1 MLMVHNGAGDQQAA
15 EELMELKEMFCLN
28 DAQGTRLHFNT
39 SWLELAVDRTLVSSE
54 LAAVKHE
61 CSLMIIDVLT
71 RDLTSPFLPENSS
84 LIIQVLQIW
93 CATLSSL
100 ISLFLYGGR
109 AWGAFSQ
116 TTKVTIVSSP
126 FCCCCCLNNYCC
138 CCATK
143 LNITKY

>member
-1 MLMVHNGAGDQQAA
+1 
-15 EELMELKEMFCLN
+15 MELKEMFCLN
-28 DAQGTRLHFNT
+28 SAPGTRLHFNT
-39 SWLELAVDRTLVSSE
+39 SWLESAVDRTLVSSE

-61 CSLMIIDVLT
+61 CSLTIIDVMT
-71 RDLTSPFLPENSS
+71 HDFTSPFLPENSS

-100 ISLFLYGGR
+100 ISFLLYGGR

-116 TTKVTIVSSP
+116 TTKVTMFPRGPTPNVKMLTVLSSP

-138 CCATK
+138 CCCATK